1 MIIDYFQKLV
11 LKKSLYPKDAHL
23 IVFNKFNFN
32 YLFAEAMAV
41 MVQKIGED
49 LGEDFLFDVG
59 YKAGDNTK
67 EEMFDKMKTN
77 LNSVPK
83 NLQIIKSMCE
93 VLGFGRF
100 DVDKLSPEKGIMSLK
115 VYHNPVIDASVKF
128 FGKDSKVG
136 SLYRGIYSIHADKQL
151 KVKNCM
157 FIETKSV
164 CRGDQY
170 NEWSCGI
177 LKR

>member
-11 LKKSLYPKDAHL
+11 LKKSLYPKDASL

-32 YLFAEAMAV
+32 YLFADAMAV
-41 MVQKIGED
+41 MLQKIGND
-49 LGEDFLFDVG
+49 LGEDFLFDLG
-59 YKAGDNTK
+59 YHAGDDTK

-100 DVDKLSPEKGIMSLK
+100 DVDKLSPERGIMSMR
-115 VYHNPVIDASVKF
+115 VFHNPVIDASARL
-128 FGKDSKVG
+128 FGKNSIAG
-136 SLYRGIYSIHADKQL
+136 SHYRGIYSIHADKQL
-151 KVKNCM
+151 KVKNCF

-164 CRGDQY
+164 CKGDPY

-177 LKR
+177 HKN